1 MVQWS
6 SRMEGMVGKSRLYL
20 GVLYLYT
27 LSWGDESR
35 LWTVRVE
42 RTRLLPTLS
51 RSWSDGWMMAQSSV
65 AAS

>member
-6 SRMEGMVGKSRLYL
+6 SRMEGMVGKSQLYL

-35 LWTVRVE
+35 LWTVRME
-42 RTRLLPTLS
+42 
-51 RSWSDGWMMAQSSV
+51 
-65 AAS
+65 